1 MLYCQA
7 IFPRGAGF
15 GNRLFPWARCR
26 IFSHLTG
33 VPMLGPKW
41 TQLRIG
47 PLLRGGIDRKY
58 YANQILLLGLFRKQ
72 NFGGWQRFWI
82 ESNSRRKA
90 EPQNFADLAVVNG
103 HDEAEVVTF
112 QGEGNHFRDLVGW
125 EEFLLSELRSIAR
138 KRWLDL
144 AAEFADTPIAI
155 NVRCGNDFKNAKNQ
169 EDYLNKGGIKTPLEW
184 FISSLSTIR
193 TALGYQAK
201 AVVVSDGTG
210 ETLRDLLAID
220 NVHFVRPGCAISD
233 LLILSQAKVLIASG
247 GSSFSAWASFLGQ
260 MPTIS
265 YPGQSLAWFRLVN
278 KHGHYVGEFD
288 PAAPADAF
296 INSASFALASQ

>member
-1 MLYCQA
+1 MLC
-7 IFPRGAGF
+7 
-15 GNRLFPWARCR
+15 
-26 IFSHLTG
+26 
-33 VPMLGPKW
+33 PKW
-41 TQLRIG
+41 TQLRLG

-58 YANQILLLGLFRKQ
+58 YANQILLLGLFRKE
-72 NFGGWQRFWI
+72 NVGGWRRFWI
-82 ESNSRRKA
+82 EANSRHHP
-90 EPQNFADLAVVNG
+90 EPENFNDIARVNFDENG
-103 HDEAEVVTF
+103 HNEAEVVTF
-112 QGEGNHFRDLVGW
+112 QGEGNHFRDLAGW

-144 AAEFADTPIAI
+144 AAEFSDAPIAI
-155 NVRCGNDFKNAKNQ
+155 NVRCGNDFKNAKKQ

-193 TALGYQAK
+193 SALGYQAK
-201 AVVVSDGTG
+201 AVVVSDGTE

-233 LLILSQAKVLIASG
+233 LLILSQAKLLIGSG

-265 YPGQSLAWFRLVN
+265 YPGQSLGWFQLVN

-288 PAAPADAF
+288 PAVPADAF
-296 INSASFALASQ
+296 MNSASAALASQ